1 MTCLFCRI
9 IRTTN
14 RHYIDMT
21 EIVRFERL
29 WSLNHKGSMKF
40 LSFLRYA
47 PAFGVVRPVFTL
59 PFILL
64 FVSCLIILSTQK
76 WCQYS
81 RKLAPC
87 WTSEQTWRF
96 FWSVP
101 LASLEKSWVGA
112 APVTGRFLFVTEDF
126 QATSKNR
133 SRMANWFTW
142 VNKIIKALHRV
153 GLTIT

>member
-1 MTCLFCRI
+1 MTCLFCGI

-14 RHYIDMT
+14 RHHIDMT

-29 WSLNHKGSMKF
+29 WSLNHKGSIIVLIISQICSSLWCSPPCIYF
-40 LSFLRYA
+40 
-47 PAFGVVRPVFTL
+47 
-59 PFILL
+59 PFYIT
-64 FVSCLIILSTQK
+64 FCICLIILSTQK

-101 LASLEKSWVGA
+101 LVSLEKSWVGA
-112 APVTGRFLFVTEDF
+112 APVTGRFLFVTADF

-133 SRMANWFTW
+133 SRIANWFTW

>member
-1 MTCLFCRI
+1 MSFFRNYLDYKPSSYWYDWDSQVWETLVTESQRLNGVLIISQICSSLWCSPPCIYFPFYITFCI
-9 IRTTN
+9 
-14 RHYIDMT
+14 
-21 EIVRFERL
+21 
-29 WSLNHKGSMKF
+29 
-40 LSFLRYA
+40 
-47 PAFGVVRPVFTL
+47 
-59 PFILL
+59 
-64 FVSCLIILSTQK
+64 CLIILSTQK

-101 LASLEKSWVGA
+101 LASLKKSWVGA
-112 APVTGRFLFVTEDF
+112 APVTVRFLFVTADF

-133 SRMANWFTW
+133 SRIANWFTW